1 MSQSNSADRQSQL
14 LAEAGRYIAGG
25 GIGLFILPPDV
36 NVVIERGEGS
46 HIYDFAGRE
55 FIDYHLGSGPCL
67 LGHGHPE
74 ITEAVAKQLTKG
86 TTYYFLNEPE
96 IRLAKRLAEAIPC
109 GEVCHFTG
117 SGTEATFF
125 AMRIARASTG
135 RSKVLKF
142 EGGWHGMH
150 DYGLWSTTP
159 TQPSDYPRGKADS
172 AGIPANVTENVLVAP
187 FNDAARAVEIIEAN
201 ASDLA
206 AVIVEPLQR
215 VLKPEPGFLEALRAV
230 TAKHGIVL
238 IFDEVVTGFRIAWGG
253 AQEAYGVTPDLATY
267 GKAMSGG
274 FPMAAIVGRADVMR
288 PLDARPRDGMP
299 VDRTKLVW
307 ATNTL
312 NGNPVASV
320 AGLVALDILQRPG
333 AYDHFHKIGGR
344 LRRGIKESAER
355 HGFAVQVPG
364 EDAVFG
370 VRFTARET
378 LRNWEDLLT
387 ADKDLGL
394 RWALELLRRGLLV
407 NPNEKF
413 YISLAHTDA
422 DVDRTLEI
430 VDDAFAAL
438 KR

>member
-1 MSQSNSADRQSQL
+1 MSQSNSANRQAQL
-14 LAEAGRYIAGG
+14 LAEAGQYIAGG
-25 GIGLFILPPDV
+25 GLGLFILPPDV

-67 LGHGHPE
+67 LGHAHPE
-74 ITEAVAKQLTKG
+74 ITEAVAKQLSKG

-96 IRLAKRLAEAIPC
+96 IRLAKRLVEAIPC

-125 AMRIARASTG
+125 ALRIARARAG
-135 RSKVLKF
+135 RSKVMKF

-150 DYGLWSTTP
+150 DYGLLSTTP
-159 TQPSDYPRGKADS
+159 AVPSDYPRGKFDS

-187 FNDAARAVEIIEAN
+187 FNDTERAVEIIERN
-201 ASDLA
+201 AADLA

-215 VLKPEPGFLEALRAV
+215 VLKPEPGFLQALRDV
-230 TAKHGIVL
+230 TTKHGIVL

-274 FPMAAIVGRADVMR
+274 FPMAAIVGKADIMR
-288 PLDARPRDGMP
+288 PLDARPRDGQP

-320 AGLVALDILQRPG
+320 AGLTALDILQRPG

-378 LRNWEDLLT
+378 LRDWSDLLT

-422 DVDRTLEI
+422 DVDRTLDV
-430 VDDAFAAL
+430 VDEAFAAM